1 MLMISTGRDTTFGD
15 ESKITDN
22 SFVDSAV
29 ATAQR
34 ARIIVSAIAAERQR
48 IAETSDIVERNV
60 RSGKICLRLVTT
72 KLHLDSTR

>member
-48 IAETSDIVERNV
+48 IVETSDIVERNV

>member
-1 MLMISTGRDTTFGD
+1 MLMISTGRDTTLGD